1 MDTIKSIYLKGILN
15 LIKNINNEDLIN
27 FYKNFLSKK
36 EIEKKCRNEYK
47 LTKIIGK
54 EVNLLADF

>member
-1 MDTIKSIYLKGILN
+1 MGTIKSVDLKGILN
-15 LIKNINNEDLIN
+15 LIKNINKEDLIN
-27 FYKNFLSKK
+27 FHKKFPLKK

-47 LTKIIGK
+47 LTKIISK

>member
-1 MDTIKSIYLKGILN
+1 MGT
-15 LIKNINNEDLIN
+15 IKNIILKGFLSLTKNINKEDLIN
-27 FYKNFLSKK
+27 FQKIFLLKK

-47 LTKIIGK
+47 LTKIMSK